1 MVELISKDNCQPC
14 KATKRWLDSRG
25 ITYAESNVADTEVL
39 DRAVRLGHMAAPVV
53 IVGEQHWSGF
63 RPDLLERHIAA

>member
-25 ITYAESNVADTEVL
+25 IVYAESNVADTEVL
-39 DRAVRLGHMAAPVV
+39 DRAVSLGHMAAPVV
-53 IVGEQHWSGF
+53 IVGEHHWSGF
-63 RPDLLERHIAA
+63 RPDLLDKYAA